1 MVLCLSTRYRYRQV
15 WRQRYAIR
23 WSVRELDS
31 DRRSLLRLL
40 GAATDFAHGARL
52 TFDSFLEELADE
64 SKAPT
69 YSGLV
74 QLSGLADEEATKLD
88 AAWGGISSERKRGS
102 LEKLIELGEE
112 NVELDFSHVFRAS
125 MEDEDAGVRQRG
137 AQGLWDNDDRT
148 LIGPLADMLLNDPSA
163 EARSAAAMSLGKFA
177 ALAHEGKLIRRDSE
191 RVLRSL
197 MGAIDDGTED
207 TEVRRR
213 AIEGVASFDAPEA
226 TRAVREAYGSGDV
239 RLIQSAVYAMGQSS
253 NVDWLPTVL
262 EETRSGYSEVRY
274 EAAVAAGKLGD
285 EEIVPQLVHLLLDD
299 DDQVRVAATRAL
311 GEVGGQT
318 ARRALEH
325 CLTMEDELLVDAA
338 EEVLEALKVEDDPLG
353 YKFDI

>member
-1 MVLCLSTRYRYRQV
+1 MD
-15 WRQRYAIR
+15 AP
-23 WSVRELDS
+23 
-31 DRRSLLRLL
+31 
-40 GAATDFAHGARL
+40 HGARL
-52 TFDSFLEELADE
+52 TFESFLEELADE
-64 SKAPT
+64 SKTPS

-74 QLSGLADEEATKLD
+74 QLSGLADCEAAKLD
-88 AAWGGISSERKRGS
+88 AAWSAIGTERKGGL
-102 LEKLIELGEE
+102 LEKLIELEE
-112 NVELDFSHVFRAS
+112 DNVELDFSHVFRAS
-125 MEDEDAGVRQRG
+125 LQDADEVVRQR
-137 AQGLWDNDDRT
+137 ATQGLWESDDRT
-148 LIGPLADMLLNDPSA
+148 LIQPLADLLLNDPA
-163 EARSAAAMSLGKFA
+163 VEVRTTAAMSLGKFA

-197 MGAIDDGTED
+197 MGAVDNGAED

-213 AIEGVASFDAPEA
+213 AVEGVASFDVPGAGQA
-226 TRAVREAYGSGDV
+226 IRGAYGSGDV
-239 RLIQSAVYAMGQSS
+239 RLVQSAVYAMGQSS

-262 EETRSGYSEVRY
+262 EETRSGHSGVRY

-299 DDQVRVAATRAL
+299 DHEVRVAATRAL

-338 EEVLEALKVEDDPLG
+338 EEVLEALKVDDDPLG

>member
-1 MVLCLSTRYRYRQV
+1 M
-15 WRQRYAIR
+15 
-23 WSVRELDS
+23 
-31 DRRSLLRLL
+31 
-40 GAATDFAHGARL
+40 

-125 MEDEDAGVRQRG
+125 MEDEDAGVRQRA
-137 AQGLWDNDDRT
+137 AQGLWDSADRT

>member
-1 MVLCLSTRYRYRQV
+1 MTL
-15 WRQRYAIR
+15 
-23 WSVRELDS
+23 
-31 DRRSLLRLL
+31 
-40 GAATDFAHGARL
+40 
-52 TFDSFLEELADE
+52 DSFLEELADE
-64 SKAPT
+64 SKAQT

-74 QLSGLADEEATKLD
+74 QLSALTDDDAEQFD
-88 AAWGGISSERKRGS
+88 AAWGGISSERKRGV

-125 MEDEDAGVRQRG
+125 MEDEDEVVRQRG

-148 LIGPLADMLLNDPSA
+148 LIGPLADLLLNDPSA
-163 EARSAAAMSLGKFA
+163 EVRTAAAMSLGKFA

-197 MGAIDDGTED
+197 MGAVDNGAED

-213 AIEGVASFDAPEA
+213 AVEGVASFDAPGA
-226 TRAVREAYGSGDV
+226 TRAVREAYGSGNG
-239 RLIQSAVYAMGQSS
+239 RLVQSAVYAMGQSS

-262 EETRSGYSEVRY
+262 EETRSGHSGVRY

-299 DDQVRVAATRAL
+299 DHQVRVAATRAL

-338 EEVLEALKVEDDPLG
+338 EEVLEALKVDDDPLG

>member
-1 MVLCLSTRYRYRQV
+1 M
-15 WRQRYAIR
+15 
-23 WSVRELDS
+23 
-31 DRRSLLRLL
+31 
-40 GAATDFAHGARL
+40 

-64 SKAPT
+64 SKAQT

-74 QLSGLADEEATKLD
+74 QLSALTDDDAEKFD
-88 AAWGGISSERKRGS
+88 AAWGGTSSERKRGV

-112 NVELDFSHVFRAS
+112 NVELDFSHVFMAS
-125 MEDEDAGVRQRG
+125 LQDKDAGVRQRG
-137 AQGLWDNDDRT
+137 AQGLWESDDRT
-148 LIGPLADMLLNDPSA
+148 LIGPLADLLLYDPSV
-163 EARSAAAMSLGKFA
+163 EVRTAAAMSLGRFA
-177 ALAHEGKLIRRDSE
+177 ALAHEDKLIKRDAK
-191 RVLRSL
+191 RVLGSL
-197 MGAIDDGTED
+197 MRAVDDGAED

-213 AIEGVASFDAPEA
+213 AIEGVAAFHAPRA
-226 TRAVREAYGSGDV
+226 TRAVREAYGSGNG
-239 RLIQSAVYAMGQSS
+239 RLVQSAVYAMGQSS

-262 EETRSGYSEVRY
+262 EETRSGHSGIRY

-299 DDQVRVAATRAL
+299 DQQVRVAATRAL

>member
-1 MVLCLSTRYRYRQV
+1 M
-15 WRQRYAIR
+15 
-23 WSVRELDS
+23 
-31 DRRSLLRLL
+31 L
-40 GAATDFAHGARL
+40 GAGTDFAHGARL

-125 MEDEDAGVRQRG
+125 MEDEDAGVRQRA
-137 AQGLWDNDDRT
+137 AQGLWDSDDRT

-163 EARSAAAMSLGKFA
+163 EARSTAAMSLGKFA

-197 MGAIDDGTED
+197 MGAIADGTED

-299 DDQVRVAATRAL
+299 DDQVRVTATRAL

-353 YKFDI
+353 YRFDI

>member
-1 MVLCLSTRYRYRQV
+1 M
-15 WRQRYAIR
+15 
-23 WSVRELDS
+23 
-31 DRRSLLRLL
+31 
-40 GAATDFAHGARL
+40 

-64 SKAPT
+64 SKTQT

-74 QLSGLADEEATKLD
+74 QLSGLADEEAAKLD
-88 AAWGGISSERKRGS
+88 AAWGGISSERKRGL

-125 MEDEDAGVRQRG
+125 MEDEDAGVRQRA
-137 AQGLWDNDDRT
+137 AQGLWDSDDRT

-177 ALAHEGKLIRRDSE
+177 ARAQEGKLIRRDAE
-191 RVLRSL
+191 RVLSSL
-197 MGAIDDGTED
+197 MRAVDNGAED

-213 AIEGVASFDAPEA
+213 AIEGVASFDARGGQA
-226 TRAVREAYGSGDV
+226 IRGAYGSGDV

-274 EAAVAAGKLGD
+274 EAAVAAGQAGRRGNR
-285 EEIVPQLVHLLLDD
+285 PP
-299 DDQVRVAATRAL
+299 TRASSA
-311 GEVGGQT
+311 G
-318 ARRALEH
+318 RRRPGPGSRDQGA
-325 CLTMEDELLVDAA
+325 
-338 EEVLEALKVEDDPLG
+338 G
-353 YKFDI
+353 